1 MASKMTNCIQDIKTR
16 REALGLSQAELCRR
30 AGLTSSNYV
39 CRLEGGKIAGPS
51 HGTVVAIFDALE
63 KAESEGRK

>member
-16 REALGLSQAELCRR
+16 REELGLSQAELCRR

-51 HGTVVAIFDALE
+51 HGTVVAILDALAEAE
-63 KAESEGRK
+63 KETVK